1 MATAAGKPNPAALE
15 RRHQGQLPTAAA
27 SAAGQG
33 LNAAAPFLF
42 CVSASVG
49 ATAAADRAVTQS
61 AAPADIID
69 REVGDATHVRQSL
82 RPSSSRPRVR
92 RRARRRR
99 SSRECGEAQPG
110 NALRSPAVRRERE
123 RDRLRLG

>member
-27 SAAGQG
+27 PAAGQG

-49 ATAAADRAVTQS
+49 ATATADRAVTQT
-61 AAPADIID
+61 AAPADIFD

-82 RPSSSRPRVR
+82 RPPPPGRACAAVHVVVDQAENV
-92 RRARRRR
+92 ARR
-99 SSRECGEAQPG
+99 SREMPCAVQLCG
-110 NALRSPAVRRERE
+110 VRERE
-123 RDRLRLG
+123 IGLG